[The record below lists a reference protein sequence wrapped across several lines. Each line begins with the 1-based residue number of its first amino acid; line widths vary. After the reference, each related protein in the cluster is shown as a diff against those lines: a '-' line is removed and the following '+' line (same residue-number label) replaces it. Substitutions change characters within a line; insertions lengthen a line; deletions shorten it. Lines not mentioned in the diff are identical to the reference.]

1 MITLEEAQGLLL
13 KETKVND
20 IEEVNIFNSLGRVLA
35 EDILSPIDSPPFN
48 KSPLDGYAVI
58 AKSFKGNR

>member
-20 IEEVNIFNSLGRVLA
+20 IEEVNIFNSL
-35 EDILSPIDSPPFN
+35 
-48 KSPLDGYAVI
+48 
-58 AKSFKGNR
+58 

>member
-48 KSPLDGYAVI
+48 KSPLDG
-58 AKSFKGNR
+58 